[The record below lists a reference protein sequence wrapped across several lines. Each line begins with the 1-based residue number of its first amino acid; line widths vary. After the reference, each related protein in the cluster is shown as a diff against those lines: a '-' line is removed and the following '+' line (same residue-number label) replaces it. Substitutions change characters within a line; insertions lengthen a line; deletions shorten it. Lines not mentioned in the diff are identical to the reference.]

1 MQSIFAKSTVTLS
14 ESVYLGLKNAI
25 KKYKYSQ
32 ERKKGTKKGRE
43 RGKRGG
49 GEREASKL
57 IS

>member
-43 RGKRGG
+43 RGRKRWG
-49 GEREASKL
+49 RKRSKQAY
-57 IS
+57 